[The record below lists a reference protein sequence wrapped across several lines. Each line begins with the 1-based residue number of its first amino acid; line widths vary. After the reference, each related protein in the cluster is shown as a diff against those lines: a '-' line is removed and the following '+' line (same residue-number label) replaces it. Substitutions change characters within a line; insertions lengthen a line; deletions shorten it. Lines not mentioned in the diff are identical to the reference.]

1 MKNKTKVVVALGSLL
16 AVTSGIGAYS
26 TFAWFT
32 TTRTATVNVTSAKV
46 YSNYGKLLVSYA
58 DTQPAQGVAYT
69 TTSGDV
75 TDGVTPVTGISSSI
89 NNATDISGSGKV
101 GEFYK
106 PTWVPGTEGTGAS
119 AIPNAVNG
127 LKIGTTTPAT
137 TDSYYI
143 AYNLKFWNK
152 GTVAIN
158 VYFNSTTLLVA
169 HQSLT
174 ERPGEAGA
182 AQTAYDTQLAKDV
195 AARKSTRVA
204 VYEGTTEKS
213 VWQQD
218 ADTHSPAAYNYIT
231 NTTNDSDVL
240 YTQKDF
246 KLAVA
251 SDSTNW
257 HQGDFTA
264 VTKGFTAGAGQTLCT
279 IAAGES
285 TVLTFTSWIEGT
297 LNEADND
304 AIGGV
309 VDFNMNFAALE
320 AA

>member
-32 TTRTATVNVTSAKV
+32 TTRTATVNVTSATV

-58 DTQPAQGVAYT
+58 DTQPAQGVNYS
-69 TTSGDV
+69 TTSGTV

-119 AIPNAVNG
+119 AIPAAVNG
-127 LKIGTTTPAT
+127 KKIGTTTDSS
-137 TDSYYI
+137 DSYYI

-158 VYFNSTTLLVA
+158 VYFNSTTVLVA

-174 ERPGEAGA
+174 DRPGEAGD
-182 AQTAYDTQLAKDV
+182 AQTNYDTQFAKDV

-204 VYEGTTEKS
+204 VYEGETVKS

-218 ADTHSPAAYNYIT
+218 ADTHSPAAYNYIASSAT
-231 NTTNDSDVL
+231 LTDDV
-240 YTQKDF
+240 YGVTPF
-246 KLAVA
+246 KIADATA
-251 SDSTNW
+251 SATSW
-257 HQGDFTA
+257 HQGAFTA
-264 VTKGFTAGAGQTLCT
+264 VTKSFTAGAGQTLCT
-279 IAAGES
+279 IAAGGS

-309 VDFNMNFAALE
+309 VDFHMNFAALE

>member
-1 MKNKTKVVVALGSLL
+1 MKNKTKIVVGLSSLL
-16 AVTSGIGAYS
+16 AVTASIGAYS

-32 TTRTATVNVTSAKV
+32 TTRVATVNVTSATV

-58 DTQPAQGVAYT
+58 DTQPAQGVDYT
-69 TTSGDV
+69 TTSGTV

-119 AIPNAVNG
+119 AIPAAVNG

-137 TDSYYI
+137 SDSYYI

-174 ERPGEAGA
+174 TRPTEEGA
-182 AQTAYDTQLAKDV
+182 AQTAYDTQLAKDE

-204 VYEGTTEKS
+204 VYEGTDEKS
-213 VWQQD
+213 LWQQD
-218 ADTHSPAAYNYIT
+218 ADTHSPAAYNYVT
-231 NTTNDSDVL
+231 SSASADMAYGVSS
-240 YTQKDF
+240 F
-246 KLAVA
+246 KIADA
-251 SDSTNW
+251 TASTNW
-257 HQGDFTA
+257 HQGAFVA

-309 VDFNMNFAALE
+309 VDFHMNFAALE